1 MSTSCELAYR
11 CASHH
16 HERATYHYEEAARY
30 EQVGDYEQAAHHA
43 YLAFGH
49 MQHAVAH
56 GAEAAR
62 LHADR
67 FLHINHRDRSGMS
80 APAQSARDENAA

>member
-1 MSTSCELAYR
+1 
-11 CASHH
+11 
-16 HERATYHYEEAARY
+16 
-30 EQVGDYEQAAHHA
+30 
-43 YLAFGH
+43 